1 MKQVFALIEKEIQ
14 IKSAALVKH
23 EAKKKN
29 QRERHALLG
38 GQGPDDDSKSEVDEL
53 AEKLQNLGL
62 PEETKQICDREIK
75 KLRQLGPR
83 NQEYHVSLN
92 YL

>member
-1 MKQVFALIEKEIQ
+1 MQ
-14 IKSAALVKH
+14 
-23 EAKKKN
+23 AKLDK
-29 QRERHALLG
+29 
-38 GQGPDDDSKSEVDEL
+38 
-53 AEKLQNLGL
+53 LGL

-92 YL
+92 YLLTIVDLPWSTSQEENLDPVRAHEVLERDHYGLD

>member
-1 MKQVFALIEKEIQ
+1 ML
-14 IKSAALVKH
+14 SG
-23 EAKKKN
+23 
-29 QRERHALLG
+29 HA
-38 GQGPDDDSKSEVDEL
+38 PDDDSKSEIDEL
-53 AEKLQNLGL
+53 ATKLEKLGL